1 LTYSQDSPQED
12 TGKSCFFE
20 CFVDKET
27 GAVMFE
33 CGWGDGEL
41 DIDNFVFMLKM
52 LNTGKYESIVLE
64 EIGNQCGESEEKLNQ
79 YFNLLNK
86 YEQLFADRDSSS
98 VAIKPSKI
106 NP

>member
-1 LTYSQDSPQED
+1 
-12 TGKSCFFE
+12 
-20 CFVDKET
+20 
-27 GAVMFE
+27 MFE

-41 DIDNFVFMLKM
+41 DINNFVFMLKM

-106 NP
+106 DP